1 MADSIV
7 AQKSFQFAI
16 RIVKLYM
23 YLKNQRQEF
32 ILAKQ
37 LVRSGTSIGA
47 NTEEAVAAQSK
58 ADFIHKLQIALKEA
72 RETNYWLRLLHAAEL
87 IETTAFESI
96 QGDCI
101 ELQKMLSSIILTS
114 KKNNS

>member
-16 RIVKLYM
+16 RIIKLYM
-23 YLKNQRQEF
+23 YLKNQKQEF

-58 ADFIHKLQIALKEA
+58 ADFVHKLHIALK
-72 RETNYWLRLLHAAEL
+72 
-87 IETTAFESI
+87 
-96 QGDCI
+96 
-101 ELQKMLSSIILTS
+101 
-114 KKNNS
+114 

>member
-16 RIVKLYM
+16 RIVNLYM
-23 YLKNQRQEF
+23 FLKDQKHEF

-37 LVRSGTSIGA
+37 LVRSGTPIGA

-58 ADFIHKLQIALKEA
+58 SDFIHKLHIALKEA
-72 RETNYWLRLLHAAEL
+72 RETGYWLRLLHATEL
-87 IETTAFESI
+87 LETAAFESI
-96 QGDCI
+96 YRDCV

-114 KKNNS
+114 KKTNS

>member
-16 RIVKLYM
+16 RITKLYL
-23 YLKNQRQEF
+23 YLKDQRQEF

-58 ADFIHKLQIALKEA
+58 PDFIHKLQIALKEA
-72 RETNYWLRLLHAAEL
+72 RETSYWLRLLHAVNL
-87 IETTAFESI
+87 IEIAAFESI
-96 QGDCI
+96 HKDCI

>member
-16 RIVKLYM
+16 RITKLYL
-23 YLKNQRQEF
+23 YLKDQRQEF

-58 ADFIHKLQIALKEA
+58 PDFIHKLHIALKEA
-72 RETNYWLRLLHAAEL
+72 RETSYWLRLLHAVNL
-87 IETTAFESI
+87 IETAAFESI
-96 QGDCI
+96 HKDCI

>member
-7 AQKSFQFAI
+7 AQKAFQFAI
-16 RIVKLYM
+16 RIVKLYLF
-23 YLKNQRQEF
+23 LKEKKQEYV
-32 ILAKQ
+32 LAKQ

-58 ADFIHKLQIALKEA
+58 PDFVHKLHIALKET
-72 RETNYWLRLLHAAEL
+72 RETSYWLRLLFAVGL
-87 IETTAFESI
+87 IEAAAFESI
-96 QGDCI
+96 HKDCI

-114 KKNNS
+114 KKSSS

>member
-16 RIVKLYM
+16 RVVRLYM
-23 YLKNQRQEF
+23 YLKDHKQEF

-58 ADFIHKLQIALKEA
+58 SDFIHKLHIALKEA
-72 RETNYWLRLLHAAEL
+72 RETSYWLRLLHAVEL
-87 IETTAFESI
+87 IETAAFESI
-96 QGDCI
+96 NRDCV

-114 KKNNS
+114 KRNNS